1 MILSLAEYIRLLKEY
16 EKMDKTNAIIEAPIL
31 DMSILVVDQGI
42 STSDLNVCFFMR
54 YTNIHHYKE
63 IYEDE
68 QTKYSVSIIRN
79 NLFHSTY
86 NWEVSRVSSETMMAA
101 PAFSFFLHNKT

>member
-42 STSDLNVCFFMR
+42 STSDLIVCFSCVN
-54 YTNIHHYKE
+54 TKHNCKE
-63 IYEDE
+63 LYEE
-68 QTKYSVSIIRN
+68 
-79 NLFHSTY
+79 
-86 NWEVSRVSSETMMAA
+86 E
-101 PAFSFFLHNKT
+101 

>member
-42 STSDLNVCFFMR
+42 STSDLSVCF
-54 YTNIHHYKE
+54 
-63 IYEDE
+63 
-68 QTKYSVSIIRN
+68 S
-79 NLFHSTY
+79 Y
-86 NWEVSRVSSETMMAA
+86 NRCS
-101 PAFSFFLHNKT
+101 

>member
-42 STSDLNVCFFMR
+42 STSDLSVCFSHIVSSKVPFR
-54 YTNIHHYKE
+54 NQ
-63 IYEDE
+63 
-68 QTKYSVSIIRN
+68 QTKHSESIIRN

-86 NWEVSRVSSETMMAA
+86 N
-101 PAFSFFLHNKT
+101 